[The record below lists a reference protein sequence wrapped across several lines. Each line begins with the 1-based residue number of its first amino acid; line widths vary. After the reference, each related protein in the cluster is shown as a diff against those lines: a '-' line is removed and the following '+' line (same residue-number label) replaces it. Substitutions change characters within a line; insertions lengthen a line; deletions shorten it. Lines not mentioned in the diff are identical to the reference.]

1 MTSQYSYV
9 SYIAAADAD
18 QPAAASWVDYRSDLV
33 AAVSNQ
39 IREVI
44 VDFLSR
50 NNASKSLSPLINV
63 HSILDGQKLEEYRK
77 FFRALDRYHA
87 CGRGWH
93 GEYSTAPSAEQLESA
108 TKAVASLIVAGAPAP
123 SAMLLDDGTIGA
135 YWRNGETY
143 ASIDFDTD
151 GEHPWAGTDGER
163 YWSGVWEPLSTLPER
178 LSAELKSIAGS

>member
-1 MTSQYSYV
+1 MTTQYSYV

-33 AAVSNQ
+33 ATVSNQ

-44 VDFLSR
+44 GDFLSR
-50 NNASKSLSPLINV
+50 NNASKALSPVINV
-63 HSILDGQKLEEYRK
+63 HAILDGQKLEEYRK
-77 FFRALDRYHA
+77 FFRALDKYNA
-87 CGRGWH
+87 CTLGWNAQH
-93 GEYSTAPSAEQLESA
+93 SAAPSAEQLEIA

-123 SAMLLDDGTIGA
+123 NAMLLDDGTIGA

-163 YWSGVWEPLSTLPER
+163 YWSGVWQPSSTLPEQ
-178 LSAELKSIAGS
+178 LSAELKSIAG